1 MFVVIRAVKSF
12 DGVFL
17 LSVTSSKNLNNLVV
31 CLFWFFLLMQDYGTC
46 FQSVALSSPGRRQC

>member
-17 LSVTSSKNLNNLVV
+17 LSVTSSKNLNNLVCLYV
-31 CLFWFFLLMQDYGTC
+31 CFLLMQDYGTC
-46 FQSVALSSPGRRQC
+46 F